1 MEYNDHPYLPPHEV
15 LGTVLVAPMRQ
26 SAIRHVGIYI
36 FGSGRKLPSA
46 NQIFSESSMEYN
58 DHPYLPPH
66 GVLGTVLEG
75 TTNGNL
81 SFGTSVFISS
91 EVTGTDKVK
100 GENFSLINRLP
111 DNDTM
116 EIVLFGTAYP
126 DVKAA
131 IFRLDRL
138 QAILERRGDANLKE
152 ILKMPSRT
160 IIEVSEVLSVDPE
173 KKYVME
179 DARYAAAAKVRKHLE
194 IVAAIRWC
202 QNKKSL
208 VRMYGRLIGAQEQGT
223 QIRAS
228 KEQIKTWRNAI
239 LQVAKEPLEFE
250 TVRDDY
256 DI

>member
-1 MEYNDHPYLPPHEV
+1 M
-15 LGTVLVAPMRQ
+15 
-26 SAIRHVGIYI
+26 
-36 FGSGRKLPSA
+36 
-46 NQIFSESSMEYN
+46 
-58 DHPYLPPH
+58 
-66 GVLGTVLEG
+66 
-75 TTNGNL
+75 
-81 SFGTSVFISS
+81 
-91 EVTGTDKVK
+91 DKVK

-111 DNDTM
+111 DDDTM

-131 IFRLDRL
+131 VFRLDRL
-138 QAILERRGDANLKE
+138 EAILERRGDRNLQE
-152 ILKMPSRT
+152 ILDTPPEMT
-160 IIEVSEVLSVDPE
+160 IEVSDALSADPE
-173 KKYVME
+173 KKYAME
-179 DARYAAAAKVRKHLE
+179 DAQYAAAAKVRKHLE

-228 KEQIKTWRNAI
+228 SEQIKTWRNAI